1 MEKIKTLDKLNVGR
15 VIYHVPLNEYTTYR
29 VGGIGRALVIVDNQE
44 CLIKL
49 VHFLEEKNIRWKILG
64 NGSNLIF
71 QDGFYDGV
79 LISLSNLNQME
90 IDGTEIMVE
99 AGYPLPKLAMKA
111 AKASLT
117 GLEFAAGIPGTV
129 GGALFMNAGAYKSDM
144 GYIVKQVTVITPDLK
159 IKELSNSEMEFH
171 YRTSYLKKN
180 SGYIVL
186 KAVIELKKGNKNEIM
201 DIISDR
207 KKRRLESQPLEYPSA
222 GSVFRNPTNLFAG
235 KLIEDIGYKG
245 HQIGDACVSLKHANF
260 IINKG
265 HATGKDIISLIDEIK
280 DKVEEKYGIELVLEQ
295 EIVK

>member
-1 MEKIKTLDKLNVGR
+1 MNLLKDLKQLKCGKVENIMLKN
-15 VIYHVPLNEYTTYR
+15 YTTYK
-29 VGGIGRALVIVDNQE
+29 VGGKAVMIVPEDTKR
-44 CLIKL
+44 LIKVIKYL
-49 VHFLEEKNIRWKILG
+49 NDNKIKFKILG

-71 QDGFYDGV
+71 GSDGYDGV
-79 LISLSNLNQME
+79 IIKLSEFKNLKISGTTVTVGAGYSLIRLSNKMCNL
-90 IDGTEIMVE
+90 GFV
-99 AGYPLPKLAMKA
+99 
-111 AKASLT
+111 
-117 GLEFAAGIPGTV
+117 GLDFATGIPGTV
-129 GGALFMNAGAYKSDM
+129 GGAVYMNAGAYKSDM

-180 SGYIVL
+180 PGYIVL

-245 HQIGDACVSLKHANF
+245 HQIGDACVSSKHANF